1 MRIPLLVLLLMLA
14 LISCRA
20 YMAKEEFDL
29 TTREYGISLRW
40 KRFENAEF
48 FSASSIRDEFK
59 KRVERAMNVEVVD
72 YRVID
77 IEYDEAKK
85 KATVNAEISYYM
97 VSSNRVRT
105 LMDKQIWSYEK
116 GNGKHQWQLIT
127 LLPEFK

>member
-1 MRIPLLVLLLMLA
+1 MLA

-59 KRVERAMNVEVVD
+59 KRVERAINVEVVD

-85 KATVNAEISYYM
+85 KATVNAEISYYTLT
-97 VSSNRVRT
+97 SNRIRT
-105 LMDKQIWSYEK
+105 LIDKQVWRYGDGTGS
-116 GNGKHQWQLIT
+116 KHWRLTT
-127 LLPEFK
+127 LVPEFK